1 MSNPGPPAR
10 GGHLFVVAA
19 PSGAGKTTLIER
31 LMQREPSLVVSVSHT
46 TRPKRAS
53 ETDGVHYHFVDEDTF
68 ASLRDADQFL
78 EWARVFDHAYGTSR
92 DTVVAKLAAGRDVIL
107 EIDWQGAAQ
116 IRRRHPDAVSIFV
129 LPPSQSALIERLNSR
144 GQDRPEVIA
153 KRLRQA
159 VDDMTHHDEFDYI
172 VVNDDFDEA
181 VLRLRRIVQ
190 ATRERERLPEEDHSA
205 LLVELLRTPP
215 RGTGAAIG
223 RHSARKYL

>member
-1 MSNPGPPAR
+1 MSDTDAR
-10 GGHLFVVAA
+10 ARRGHLFVVAA

-31 LMQREPSLVVSVSHT
+31 LMRRDPSLVVSVSHT
-46 TRPKRAS
+46 TRPRRAS
-53 ETDGVHYHFVDEDTF
+53 ETDGVHYHFVDDATF
-68 ASLRDADQFL
+68 ASLRDADEFL

-116 IRRRHPDAVSIFV
+116 IRRRHPEAVSIFV
-129 LPPSQSALIERLNSR
+129 LPPSQTALIDRLNAR

-159 VDDMTHHDEFDYI
+159 VDDMSHHDEFDHL
-172 VVNDDFDEA
+172 VVNDDFDDA

-190 ATRERERLPEEDHSA
+190 ATRDGERLPKEDHSA
-205 LLVELLRTPP
+205 LLAELLRTPP
-215 RGTGAAIG
+215 ETNHGQ
-223 RHSARKYL
+223 